1 MQDTEKQPEAEIPP
15 VQAGIEGKP
24 QQSTLLWQRIALG
37 LILVLSTFV
46 NFFHLGENHFG
57 DITTAVNS
65 YYAAAVQSMSVNW
78 HNFFFAAFDPG
89 GFLAID
95 KPPLGFW
102 VQVVSARIF
111 GFSAWSLLL
120 PEALAGVVSVAVLYI
135 LVRRIFGPNA
145 GLIAALALALTPISV
160 ITSRNNTIDSLL
172 VLVLLLAAW
181 ALSLAAE
188 TGRLRWLLLSA
199 FLVGLGF
206 NIKMLE
212 AYLVLPAFALTYLL
226 SAPSRWRVRWLHLF
240 LAGVLLLVVSFSW
253 ITLVDL
259 VPTTQRPYI
268 SSTQTDSEL
277 ELALGYNGL
286 GRAFGVGSSS
296 TSEGEVINP
305 TTLLVLFGIVNTGL
319 PGPLRLFNPRLGGQ
333 ISWLLLLAICGLVV
347 AFKWRR
353 PLARPSPQQ
362 KGLLFWGIWLLTLLL
377 FFSAAFFDHPYYMVT
392 FAPAICALVGIG
404 CVAMYRAFQERAT
417 WRGWFL
423 PLALLL
429 TLLVQGHTLLSYPV
443 LNRLLAPFAVLLP
456 LLIVVVLVVAYIVR
470 GFPRAKVT
478 RPLVTVCFALLL
490 CAPTA
495 WIVLPLQFGN
505 DTIDPVAGPPPQA
518 ISSLALIAHEIIP
531 ESAHAQSEL
540 EHYLLANRNGAR
552 YLAATVNA
560 STAAPFILDT
570 AQPLIALGGY
580 NGFDQILTVQQVAT
594 FVQQNQVRFFLL
606 PSFTIQQVENML
618 PLSER
623 QDLQRLSSQKGVTL
637 PPNTPI
643 LQPAIVQWVV
653 AHCHLVPRAT
663 AEPGTTGS
671 NATVDLG
678 EGTTFPTSLFACE

>member
-1 MQDTEKQPEAEIPP
+1 VT
-15 VQAGIEGKP
+15 
-24 QQSTLLWQRIALG
+24 TLWQRITLG
-37 LILVLSTFV
+37 AILVLSVFL

-78 HNFFFAAFDPG
+78 HNFFFAAFDPA

-102 VQVVSARIF
+102 VQVISTRFF
-111 GFSAWSLLL
+111 GFSAWSLLA
-120 PEALAGVVSVAVLYI
+120 PEALAGVGAVAMLYI

-160 ITSRNNTIDSLL
+160 LTSRNNTIDSML

-181 ALSLAAE
+181 TLSLAAE

-199 FLVGLGF
+199 LLVGLGF

-226 SAPSRWRVRWLHLF
+226 SAPRRWRVRWLHLF
-240 LAGVLLLVVSFSW
+240 LAGVLLLIVSFSW
-253 ITLVDL
+253 MTLVDL
-259 VPTTQRPYI
+259 VPPTQRPYV
-268 SSTQTDSEL
+268 SSTQSDSEL

-296 TSEGEVINP
+296 TSEGELINP
-305 TTLLVLFGIVNTGL
+305 TTLLVLFGIANTGL
-319 PGPLRLFNPRLGGQ
+319 PGPFRLFNPRLGGQ

-347 AFKWRR
+347 AFKWWR
-353 PLARPSPQQ
+353 PLTGPSPQQ
-362 KGLLFWGIWLLTLLL
+362 KGLLFWGIWLLTLLI

-404 CVAMYRAFQERAT
+404 CVAMYQAFQKRT
-417 WRGWFL
+417 SWRGWFL

-443 LNRLLAPFAVLLP
+443 LNHLLAPFAVLLP
-456 LLIVVVLVVAYIVR
+456 LVIVVVLVIAYFVQ
-470 GFPRAKVT
+470 GFPRVKLT
-478 RPLVTVCFALLL
+478 RPLVIVCLALLL
-490 CAPTA
+490 FAPTA

-505 DTIDPVAGPPPQA
+505 DTIDPVAGPPPQS

-531 ESAHAQSEL
+531 ESVHAQREL
-540 EHYLLANRNGAR
+540 EDYLLANRDGAR

-580 NGFDQILTVQQVAT
+580 DGFDHILTVQQVAS

-606 PSFTIQQVENML
+606 PLFTVQQVEKML
-618 PLSER
+618 PPGTR
-623 QDLQRLSSQKGVTL
+623 QDLQHLSSQQGVVL
-637 PPNTPI
+637 QPNTPI
-643 LQPAIVQWVV
+643 LQPAITQWVIG
-653 AHCHLVPRAT
+653 HCRLVPRAT

-671 NATVDLG
+671 SNTIDLG
-678 EGTTFPTSLFACE
+678 EGTTFPTSLFACV